1 MSSRRKGRLK
11 TLSLFALLLTGMLF
25 APQADALPEVGSLT
39 IRDVTYDATADR
51 LDVVFDRAVAV
62 AAIADFV
69 FNDGTTPTGIVVGD
83 GALAN
88 IVRLSGFSTAPTPG
102 TTLIAITE
110 TLGIITG
117 FETIT
122 LNAASTRD
130 FSWHPIVTGPVIASA
145 VWASGFDDLEPAG
158 DVLSVEFNAD
168 VVFTGALHD
177 TLFDMP
183 QLKGTQTIGD
193 DDGDEILTITFGADE
208 GTMLDY
214 VSTVGLASDIATGE
228 SIEDP
233 NGFEMLTGTR
243 VRIGSGVG
251 PLPLYVSWSRGTS
264 EVYYVFNG
272 DLVTDPASGAVIS
285 FIDELSYAGFGT
297 DPAMGGNNFVYGDF
311 RIDLTGTRNIHEK
324 SNFLYSLLDGSET
337 EPVGSGT
344 VDFAGGPFSA
354 ADSASS
360 TPFIGTTTDLG
371 FGSAILAAYWD
382 GATSEIVLEF
392 SATFAVSPV
401 PSDFLINGILASTDG
416 AWTVSAP
423 VGTQVRLSSADST
436 WSEGDVIGIV
446 SGAAMTDGAGDSPT
460 IVGAAGTRDNAIPI
474 HDATAP
480 TANLATL
487 PGALGLWETNPG
499 GTESHAFMRLV
510 ETTTT
515 DVCYYVVLAK
525 IGAAVLDVD
534 FDTYDPNLIGAL
546 PFPNPTV
553 LAGDTISV
561 IVDITPGMTD
571 GTNNV
576 IAQGNEIY
584 FAVAPVDKE
593 GNIGPATSVP
603 GFLNAG
609 PVPCPRDVLPYL
621 AGIGLSDIDTT
632 WSDNNIWIIGHAD
645 PEPDTLYGDTL
656 AADPRDLVVVYSDAG
671 LTDSIAAGIA
681 DSTLGTFR
689 IGLPSDAG
697 DADGFIYLQSR
708 DQFGNLCPGSTPI
721 LNDRSAPGIVKIGD
735 PKNPW
740 SIYGPGDS
748 VCVFVEGF
756 DTTTVVS
763 NLLDANSSLMSGTVE
778 ILTFHMPQEIVA
790 TATFVAWGAD
800 QTDNDADWVSG
811 AFADSLADDLVGYCD
826 SGSIFRRPND
836 SCEIGEEDYAEP
848 YCDENGSGSFDP
860 GEFFVDYNGN
870 KIFDG
875 EGDFNLDYLDAPYF
889 GDTVNIGGE
898 GPTIRQEQGIY
909 KASFANLDAALSNPE
924 PVQWLICR
932 VRLLD
937 KNENETI
944 LLDTITWDNL
954 APEQSQFSRLARRD
968 LSLDGAGSGNL
979 LPDIGG
985 TANCYTVGNFVDFD
999 VTTYSDSHDVDYV
1012 LLQINTGAGWGDLNF
1027 DPAGDLNADGQPGKA
1042 GIDDDFDGFADTLD
1056 VQVHNAM
1063 QNSIAAD
1070 AADTDS
1076 TPAAGDGLWALN
1088 DGIDN
1093 DNNGV
1098 IDDATDTTYAAS
1110 FMNDDDEDGMLD
1122 GTTVSTLDLVI
1133 GGGSGPGVNM
1143 FPQYLHV
1150 AGIAASDTSLNVP
1163 GDGFSDETS
1172 LLFPD
1177 IGTTIA
1183 LNGAGDEVFGWATLN
1198 GFNLN
1203 MRMIQHHYNIPNETQ
1218 FSLRAV
1224 PYDTRGGFIGPMS
1237 KAGGIFDDD
1246 NAGNRTG
1253 NSDPTK
1259 AIQLCL
1265 IVDTTGVACAIDVAA
1280 FDENTGADSAAAAN
1294 IDYTAWDSEDS
1305 TYTSPAAPL
1314 SYTLTAAGQGAA
1326 IDSVVFWAMMWDVDP
1341 VDPDTW
1347 LGTWSRV
1354 GADSD
1359 GLPYNTDWTAPIV
1372 TNKPCDKTLRYYFY
1386 CQAFGASGL
1395 FEEALADSDTALAEM
1410 VVEVVDHV
1418 FPITN
1423 ITSVGNDYDMTNGA
1437 TVPADSAI
1445 HIRVEG
1451 TAALDDRDGL
1461 AGFSDIT
1468 SIEFQQRRTNNGNN
1482 SAGPWYTIGSIA
1494 TPFDS
1499 MPPVDVVWRTDTL
1512 TAQDYDVRAIGIDCE
1527 GNSNIKF
1534 TQVVHVSIDT
1544 LGLRAYIEPQVFESS
1559 DSITLTAQVFIHD
1572 ESVDNVDFQVWPDS
1586 NENCLPD
1593 EIVTWASIYN
1603 DDNDDSSSTDPGG
1616 DVTLRVG
1623 DGTLYG
1629 VSQLTPGDKYMDFD
1643 PDHGYID
1650 YDGDGYSPIDPVVFD
1665 DDGSGF
1671 FDPDNDDEIIGSV
1684 VLDGDSVMIT
1694 SFTADEFWS
1703 DFNTNGDL
1711 DDEDWIFKE
1720 GLGGFEAGSDEHHTW
1735 QGGWNVADLSGSWLI
1750 RSVATDE
1757 LGNTD
1762 IGDNTPIP
1770 YICCGLDVDAPAAQ
1784 VCKIA
1789 MGLGGFSWYD
1799 GMPVD
1804 SVVCGDNEWVKLWA
1818 CLNDSA
1824 DYDDLDYIRFEWS
1837 YDNVSWMDLDVNDD
1851 NDFYV
1856 DIDDTLGFTLGDA
1869 IVRDDYSADT
1879 SFTVDASDVLLR
1891 SGIAGDISDIFGYRM
1906 FPLSDEDGAG
1916 GGDEDGDGNADE
1928 DDFDEEDDR
1937 DPYCVYFN
1945 IRDLTINDGLFRT
1958 STRVYF
1964 RAVAVDENGN
1974 EDTDP
1979 TITQFVI
1986 QENVDPETDIVWA
1999 TDENGDTVDVYPV
2012 TQDTDGGDALYLINQ
2027 LNLHVTVE
2035 DSSTVDSVY
2044 VWYRWNPMAYEGLN
2058 NLNNPWQRAAV
2069 VDVVYPYNLDWDISG
2084 LTDGCYQFA
2093 VIARDE
2099 TCNESYPRLNPYE
2112 FTKLSV
2118 LAEIESALRP
2128 LDWTKNGNLD
2138 HHSSVTLDTVQVG
2151 AELWIRAELSASAT
2165 AANSANAE
2173 VYFWY
2178 ADRVLGEELTVQT
2191 FYPYISSDVA
2201 ASDSGYSIYGDEDN
2215 WWCDVQVHVDTGTAD
2230 AIATYYTNSDF
2241 EALAAPTKFDFT
2253 VRSGSKIEFGAQLAS
2268 TDAAYVSYNYTEWQA
2283 IADSPDDDVDEN
2295 GYFTSAWDP
2304 ADPVPTPENSGLTCA
2319 YDMIAQVQYDFGGDD
2334 NCLAETPWSENK
2346 IVLLQEIDGPEV
2358 TLHGF
2363 FWDEESPFTEYNWSG
2378 NALRQA
2384 NGSHAK
2390 TKLCGIEYDA
2400 FVIVDSV
2407 EADSV
2412 KLAFDSGT
2420 QYDLTNYVTGDTI
2433 TLTITMNDADFLW
2446 FTNPAI
2452 FADSIEN
2459 VHLQWDTSGD
2469 TQKITMFDDGA
2480 HNDGAADDGW
2490 WGTQVDVIVGAS
2502 LRDYNYQF
2510 DIDGSGDEDGVF
2522 DDPRVNGS
2530 DVQVPADFWHR
2541 NFTTELTE
2549 GTHNAVASAW
2559 GNFGILGTNTTSAQG
2574 PVVFTIDCTP
2584 MTVESLNIVQDCDSE
2599 DEFQFVAIIRDA
2611 GELITDIF
2619 EVDEVRF
2626 QYATDVHKDR
2636 WIDLEDL
2643 DYFDRETGWVWEGD
2657 WPSAALPASDGI
2669 DNNGNGITDE
2679 PEEEDYEFCIRV
2691 VVADCGWAV
2700 TVFPEVPEDVTVR
2713 IDRSA
2718 PTITMTSPAQ
2728 GATVTYGEDFT
2739 VCAQPDVNGQEID
2752 YYVFY
2757 FSDQSGNWIPID
2769 PTPQDDGD
2777 DPWVSADGDNEVC
2790 VTFDTDWLGDA
2801 QDQYVQFLA
2810 VAVDN
2815 GCNRSDSTQTTP
2827 IVAAVN
2833 DTIGPAACI
2842 ITVELHECETQYSVA
2857 DAHLAIQGETVSVS
2871 GKILSDAD
2879 RVSVV
2884 ELWIN
2889 DGTSDILVG
2898 FENDFTGNPAEIQF
2912 FFNANDYIAD
2922 GTTATG
2928 SIWFVARD
2936 LDGNPDPTPLMV
2948 PVTWDRVAPSVNYT
2962 AVNFVD
2968 GTESYDDDD
2977 IVDNSS
2983 LALKADPFTGL
2994 LTFRVTTADADV
3006 SFMTLQSRP
3015 DSAYWG
3021 LLGDWSHVRELDFEP
3036 QFDVGGE
3043 YLWWLEITPDD
3054 IGLDDGPYEWR
3065 VLATDFACN
3074 TNALDPLVV
3083 KATLDTE
3090 DPNCL
3095 FVGDDAVADGDIGQV
3110 AAGSDVDLT
3119 WFGQD
3124 NGGARGRTDIGHVTF
3139 WYFGSEGDTVIIG
3152 TDDTPTPDQLDTP
3165 GTKWTANVTWTTPDW
3180 LVRDADWT
3188 VYAWAYDTPWNRT
3201 TCSFDIR
3208 IEDRHAPQ
3216 GTRLVSASAVNDQ
3229 CNIFPREVSETV
3241 LNEQTITWTDV
3252 IELEAE
3258 TAVGD
3263 SGIARVW
3270 FYAVNE
3276 AGDTLVIDVDESPSA
3291 TTDGAQEVWRWSTE
3305 WDCAELDH
3313 ATDTPKWAE
3322 GAYTVWAWAVD
3333 EEDNV
3338 EIPTMFYNFII
3349 DKTAPKAIASING
3362 STEQISIERGDSVHV
3377 GATIDNNEWATVRWY
3392 MRSHYDSTPGEDAWL
3407 AMVDTNGF
3415 NFLFDTG
3422 GVDTNDPYSF
3432 DWATWL
3438 QDAPLEVGN
3447 CYDIVAVAEDAVC
3460 NSGTIQEAWGAG
3472 CGVTFCV
3479 EDNTAPCATITH
3491 LLRALC
3497 DEEGSIEQP
3506 DRERV
3511 RGFAS
3516 LTARVLR
3523 GDTDVQWVEFQ
3534 YSTDDG
3540 ATWVH
3545 SDLDVQ
3551 FLGDREWTL
3560 ANWNSDLL
3568 PEGDVLWRAVAHDD
3582 AGNFDE
3588 SAACSPTR
3596 TLVIDRTGPTVTVVQ
3611 PNDFDTCPWVLD
3623 DDGDY
3628 RVPLIVT
3635 SSDDQQQNPGGLV
3648 FEWKKTVADTSSWS
3662 TSRVDDFVYDERSGY
3677 YTSTWRVDNAASGKY
3692 DFRVTALDSA
3702 CNWSTVVMAT
3712 EVVIDVD
3719 APEVLITSFE
3729 VDRTTGG
3736 EETTVVT
3743 AVNDDVIVDVS
3754 AGEPVR
3760 IYATAT
3766 DDEQDIPGP
3775 LETGVDSV
3783 YFEVSAS
3790 LGGTIY
3796 HLDLG
3801 EQDESD
3807 SSLFVAHWN
3816 TSALDP
3822 GDYFIRARAV
3832 DECGNESYSDWSE
3845 VNVIDDSPPRAAVI
3859 CWEPD
3864 VINDINATTKVKI
3877 YATEWCNQRVDE
3889 VMFQYQRVDASSGDG
3904 DGGDDGDGSAG
3915 KAAAPWVTFGTQT
3928 NVATDDSLWCA
3939 ELEIGRGTIWNIG
3952 DEMMLRAVA
3961 ITLRPEVASKTDASE
3976 ASASNKG
3983 DILYFDA
3990 NPPYTQVRVVADRFN
4005 RDLESVHPDGGAWLS
4020 YNDVKVVPN
4029 DGLGTNL
4036 WVEIAINDSIVDNA
4050 DWGTIAK
4057 PWVLVTADR
4066 VVNPAGDGTEPNFEE
4081 IVEMDPMNEGG
4092 GLSPY
4097 NWGGFSYQ
4105 GLIDTVGCGGYIYVN
4120 AAVVE
4125 DSGSATSPARIDI
4138 IRHVIAVHEVTNG
4151 AGTRGP
4157 VAIPGDAGLTIDI
4170 PSGNG
4175 VYGGLMLTQANTPG
4189 PSLFEAQQD
4198 YRLKPFG
4205 QAYSFNLLDCVN
4217 DFDTDCP
4224 VFEDGY
4230 MAYVTW
4236 TYEDDD
4242 LWVVDAFGD
4251 SVLIDENEGI
4261 FVAPWD
4267 GDEWEGGYISNLN
4280 VDAETNTVTFYTG
4293 SFCYPDASFED
4304 DAVWSLVGVTAPTSV
4319 NFEPWCDGY
4328 TNESPEFVVTLV
4340 DVIGSGDFDDID
4352 IFIDN
4357 QLVAAVEDAE
4367 LFFFGDL
4374 GGEWDSTEAF
4384 VLGNGTLKGQVNN
4397 DENDQITIRYTHSTL
4412 PGDVLDGGP
4421 HTLRIYYQS
4430 NDESGEDR
4438 TGQRYNIIREFSVD
4452 NTPVAMEW
4460 SGGFLSGPCTGTA
4473 DCFISGDEDGS
4484 HEGITVKLTDLES
4497 GVHTQGNNVSATLNI
4512 VFGALAELVGNT
4524 ASLGVLGNFV
4534 TLNGVAVLPV
4544 AELGLKMDVWLV
4556 DDEDDQTDIDEFWER
4571 ALIQTATPIMLTYEP
4586 EICPYSDEANCDD
4599 SVHYDPSDDLYVTLP
4614 LTVNLKP
4621 YDGREIEVVLYSSKV
4636 DHIGFDSNLIGIL
4649 GDAPEG
4655 WNEDDGEEFTR
4666 YIFGPFDCVGNV
4678 GSQYAARRF
4687 IVDSSAPVVT
4697 FTTPTQVNPGSDLP
4711 IWASIADGTESASG
4725 AGVDESTLELTL
4737 NGPSG
4742 ECFSINPATFIV
4754 DTSEK
4759 ASGDDNAVIES
4770 IEWDG
4775 ENVHAV
4781 VTGLEEK
4788 GNYTLVLSGRD
4799 RTGNSFNATHSF
4811 VVGSSVLTITDAAVF
4826 PNPVDPSDGDEACIN
4841 FLLGGTRDA
4850 SVQYMIYDF
4859 AGDLVYESPVAS
4871 MAPGEISQCWNGRTN
4886 GGTMVAN
4893 GGYLARILVN
4903 DGAGTKAETVKIAI
4917 RKGD

>member
-39 IRDVTYDATADR
+39 IRDVTYDSGADR
-51 LDVVFDRAVAV
+51 LDIVFDRTVS
-62 AAIADFV
+62 AAAATDFR
-69 FNDGTTPTGIVVGD
+69 FNDGTTYAGGAPVISGLLGNVVS
-83 GALAN
+83 LTT
-88 IVRLSGFSTAPTPG
+88 FSTAPVPG
-102 TTLIAITE
+102 TTTVAIKDSLAAITGLE
-110 TLGIITG
+110 IITG
-117 FETIT
+117 
-122 LNAASTRD
+122 NATATRD
-130 FSWHPIVTGPVIASA
+130 FSFHPIVTGPVIASA
-145 VWASGFDDLEPAG
+145 LYTAGESDLDPTN
-158 DVLSVEFNAD
+158 DVITVEFN
-168 VVFTGALHD
+168 TGVTFVPAAHD
-177 TLFDMP
+177 TLFSMP

-193 DDGDEILTITFGADE
+193 DDGDEFLTLIFGADE
-208 GTMLDY
+208 TTVLDY
-214 VSTVGLASDIATGE
+214 VSTVGLASDILAGMGIQDSNT
-228 SIEDP
+228 D
-233 NGFEMLTGTR
+233 EMTSLTR
-243 VRIGSGVG
+243 VR
-251 PLPLYVSWSRGTS
+251 
-264 EVYYVFNG
+264 
-272 DLVTDPASGAVIS
+272 
-285 FIDELSYAGFGT
+285 
-297 DPAMGGNNFVYGDF
+297 
-311 RIDLTGTRNIHEK
+311 
-324 SNFLYSLLDGSET
+324 
-337 EPVGSGT
+337 VGSGSGAFPLYAPWYA
-344 VDFAGGPFSA
+344 DAGGVGGGNDRFYYVMSGDVSFNTPGIGITGITTFSGAGVAPTFSGEVWSTPNRRTVVGVRNAHKDGNYLSAPVLGTSTRPTLPVDADLVNATLTTA
-354 ADSASS
+354 ADSADSG
-360 TPFIGTTTDLG
+360 PAGVPIG
-371 FGSAILAAYWD
+371 FGPAIIAAYWD
-382 GATSEIVLEF
+382 GNADQIILYFSEGF
-392 SATFAVSPV
+392 GTNPV
-401 PSDFLINGILASTDG
+401 AADFQINGDVATGIGAGWTLA
-416 AWTVSAP
+416 TVA
-423 VGTQVRLSSADST
+423 GREVRLNAPADTT
-436 WSEGDVIGIV
+436 WLEGDVINIETTPVMVGL
-446 SGAAMTDGAGDSPT
+446 SGFVPSFT
-460 IVGAAGTRDNAIPI
+460 GAAGTVDNAIPI
-474 HDATAP
+474 RDATP
-480 TANLATL
+480 PSSNLALTDLLERNPQDTL
-487 PGALGLWETNPG
+487 SHGFISLYENPD
-499 GTESHAFMRLV
+499 L
-510 ETTTT
+510 
-515 DVCYYVVLAK
+515 DVCYYLILSK
-525 IGAAVLDVD
+525 IGEEVNNGD
-534 FDTYDPNLIGAL
+534 FDTTLNVCGSI
-546 PFPNPTV
+546 PFPNPQGV
-553 LAGDTISV
+553 DGDTATV
-561 IVDITPGMTD
+561 IIDITPGLNDAT
-571 GTNNV
+571 GTV
-576 IAQGNEIY
+576 IAQGDRV
-584 FAVAPVDKE
+584 FFGVAPVDKE
-593 GNIGPATSVP
+593 GNIGQSYRVP
-603 GFLNAG
+603 GSLVAG
-609 PVPCPRDVLPYL
+609 PVACPRDFITIADDLRISLGADSIVV
-621 AGIGLSDIDTT
+621 T
-632 WSDNNIWIIGHAD
+632 DNNIWINGHAD
-645 PEPDTLYGDTL
+645 PVPDTLVGDTL
-656 AADPRDLVVVYSDAG
+656 AVDPFDIVVVYQDAA
-671 LTDSIAAGIA
+671 LTDSIAAGTA
-681 DSTLGTFR
+681 TDVGSFV

-697 DADGFIYLQSR
+697 DANDWIYLTSR
-708 DQFGNLCPGSTPI
+708 DQFGNQCPGFTQI
-721 LNDRSAPGIVKIGD
+721 LNDQTPPAITKHGD

-740 SIYGPGDS
+740 AIYGPGDS
-748 VCVFVEGF
+748 VCVFVEGA
-756 DTTTVVS
+756 DTTAGVAI
-763 NLLDANSSLMSGTVE
+763 DQISSLLSGTVE

-790 TATFVAWGAD
+790 SASFVAWGSD
-800 QTDNDADWVSG
+800 QTDNDGDWISG
-811 AFADSLADDLVGYCD
+811 AVGDSAVCGPAY
-826 SGSIFRRPND
+826 RRPAD
-836 SCEIGEEDYAEP
+836 TCRVGTEDYAEP
-848 YCDENGSGSFDP
+848 YCDENGNGAFDL
-860 GEFFVDYNGN
+860 GEYFVDYNGN
-870 KIFDG
+870 KVFDG
-875 EGDFNLDYLDAPYF
+875 GGDFNLDYLDAPYT
-889 GDTVNIGGE
+889 GDTTNIGGE
-898 GPTIRQEQGIY
+898 GPTMRQELAMY
-909 KASFANLDAALSNPE
+909 KASFANLDAALANPE

-937 KNENETI
+937 KNENESI
-944 LLDTITWDNL
+944 LLDTITFDNL

-968 LSLDGAGSGNL
+968 SSQSGAGSGNL

-1012 LLQINTGAGWGDLNF
+1012 LLQINTGGGWGDLNF
-1027 DPAGDLNADGQPGKA
+1027 DPNGDLNADGQPGKA
-1042 GIDDDFDGFADTLD
+1042 GIDDDFDGWADTLD

-1063 QNSIAAD
+1063 QNSLAAD

-1076 TPAAGDGLWALN
+1076 TPAAGDGIWALN

-1098 IDDATDTTYAAS
+1098 IDDATDTTYAAN
-1110 FMNDDDEDGMLD
+1110 FMDDDDEDGMLD
-1122 GTTVSTLDLVI
+1122 GTTVSTLDAVI
-1133 GGGSGPGVNM
+1133 GGGFGPGVNM

-1150 AGIAASDTSLNVP
+1150 AGIAATDTSLNVP
-1163 GDGFSDETS
+1163 GDGFSDETA

-1177 IGTTIA
+1177 IGTPIPLT
-1183 LNGAGDEVFGWATLN
+1183 GTDEVFGWAALN

-1224 PYDTRGGFIGPMS
+1224 PYDTRGGRIGPMS
-1237 KAGGIFDDD
+1237 KAGGVFDDD
-1246 NAGNRTG
+1246 IAANRTG

-1259 AIQLCL
+1259 AIQICL

-1280 FDENTGADSAAAAN
+1280 FGENTGADSAAAAN

-1314 SYTLTAAGQGAA
+1314 SYTLTAAGSGAE
-1326 IDSVVFWAMMWDVDP
+1326 IDSVVFYAMMWNVDP

-1347 LGTWSRV
+1347 LGTWTRV

-1359 GLPYNTDWTAPIV
+1359 GIPYNTDWTAPIV

-1395 FEEALADSDTALAEM
+1395 FEEALADSDTALAEL

-1423 ITSVGNDYDMTNGA
+1423 ITSVGNDYDLTNGA

-1445 HIRVEG
+1445 HIRIEG
-1451 TAALDDRDGL
+1451 TADLDDRDGL

-1512 TAQDYDVRAIGIDCE
+1512 TARDYDVRAIGIDCE

-1572 ESVDNVDFQVWPDS
+1572 ESIDNVDFQVWPDS

-1593 EIVTWASIYN
+1593 ENISWVSIYN
-1603 DDNDDSSSTDPGG
+1603 DDNDDSSSADPGG

-1623 DGTLYG
+1623 SGTLYE
-1629 VSQLTPGDKYMDFD
+1629 VSQLTPGDKYVDFD
-1643 PDHGYID
+1643 ADHGYID
-1650 YDGDGYSPIDPVVFD
+1650 YDGDGYSPIDPVVWD
-1665 DDGSGF
+1665 DNSDGF
-1671 FDPDNDDEIIGSV
+1671 YDES
-1684 VLDGDSVMIT
+1684 DGDTTVIGQVVSTGTPPAIT
-1694 SFTADEFWS
+1694 SFDADEFYA
-1703 DFNTNGDL
+1703 DYNTNGDL
-1711 DDEDWIFKE
+1711 DDDDWIFKE

-1757 LGNTD
+1757 LGNVDTD
-1762 IGDNTPIP
+1762 SNTAIP

-1824 DYDDLDYIRFEWS
+1824 DYADLDYIRFEYS
-1837 YDNVSWMDLDVNDD
+1837 VDNVNWTDLDVNDD

-1856 DIDDTLGFTLGDA
+1856 DIDDTLGFSLGDA

-1879 SFTVDASDVLLR
+1879 TFTVDASDVLLR
-1891 SGIAGDISDIFGYRM
+1891 NGIAGDISDIYGYRM

-1928 DDFDEEDDR
+1928 DDFDEEDSR

-1945 IRDLTINDGLFRT
+1945 IRDLTMNDGLFRT

-1999 TDENGDTVDVYPV
+1999 TDENGDTLDVYPA
-2012 TQDTDGGDALYLINQ
+2012 TQDGDGGDALYLINQ

-2044 VWYRWNPMAYEGLN
+2044 VWYRWNPKAYEGLN

-2069 VDVVYPYNLDWDISG
+2069 VDVVYPFNLDWDISG

-2099 TCNESYPRLNPYE
+2099 TCNESAPRLNPYE

-2165 AANSANAE
+2165 AADAANAE

-2201 ASDSGYSIYGDEDN
+2201 ASDSGYSIFGDEDN

-2230 AIATYYTNSDF
+2230 GIATYYTNDDF

-2253 VRSGSKIEFGAQLAS
+2253 VRGGSKIEFGAQLAS
-2268 TDAAYVSYNYTEWQA
+2268 TDVAYVSYNYTGWQL

-2304 ADPVPTPENSGLTCA
+2304 ADPVPAPENKGLTCA

-2363 FWDEESPFTEYNWSG
+2363 FWDEDSPFTEYNWSG
-2378 NALRQA
+2378 NPMRQS
-2384 NGSHAK
+2384 NGSHRK

-2433 TLTITMNDADFLW
+2433 TLTITMNEQDFLW

-2452 FADSIEN
+2452 FPDSIEN
-2459 VHLQWDTSGD
+2459 VHLLWDTSGD
-2469 TQKITMFDDGA
+2469 TQKITMYDDGA

-2490 WGTQVDVIVGAS
+2490 WGTQVDVIVGSS

-2522 DDPRVNGS
+2522 NDPRVNGS

-2541 NFTTELTE
+2541 NFTTELGE
-2549 GTHNAVASAW
+2549 GTHTAVASAW
-2559 GNFGILGTNTTSAQG
+2559 GNFGVLGTNTTSAQG
-2574 PVVFTIDCTP
+2574 PIVFTIDCTP
-2584 MTVESLNIVQDCDSE
+2584 MTVESLNIVQDCDSD

-2643 DYFDRETGWVWEGD
+2643 DYFDRETGWVWEGN
-2657 WPSAALPASDGI
+2657 WPSSALPASDGI

-2700 TVFPEVPEDVTVR
+2700 TVFPTVPEDVTVR

-2739 VCAQPDVNGQEID
+2739 VCAQPDVTGQEID

-2777 DPWVSADGDNEVC
+2777 DPWVPADGDNEVC
-2790 VTFDTDWLGDA
+2790 VTFDTDWLGN
-2801 QDQYVQFLA
+2801 QEDQYVQFLA

-2842 ITVELHECETQYSVA
+2842 ISIDLDCDNEISVA
-2857 DAHLAIQGETVSVS
+2857 DPNLRIQGDEVTVV
-2871 GKILSDAD
+2871 GKVLSDAD

-2884 ELWIN
+2884 EFWLN
-2889 DGTSDILVG
+2889 DGTTNHLVG
-2898 FENDFTGNPAEIQF
+2898 FENDLSGNPAALSF
-2912 FFNANDYIAD
+2912 TFNANDYIAS
-2922 GTTATG
+2922 GTTAEG
-2928 SIWFVARD
+2928 SIWFLARD

-2948 PVTWDRVAPSVNYT
+2948 PVTWDRVDPSVNYT

-2968 GTESYDDDD
+2968 GTEDYADDD
-2977 IVDNSS
+2977 IVDNTS

-3006 SFMTLQSRP
+3006 KYMTLQARP

-3021 LLGDWSHVRELDFEP
+3021 LLGDWEDIDDLDFEP

-3043 YLWWLEITPDD
+3043 YLWWLETTPGD
-3054 IGLDDGPYEWR
+3054 IDLDDGPYEWR

-3110 AAGSDVDLT
+3110 AAGDDVELT

-3124 NGGARGRTDIGHVTF
+3124 NNGARGRTDIEHVTF
-3139 WYFGSEGDTVIIG
+3139 WYFGADGDTVIIG

-3180 LVRDADWT
+3180 LVRDTEWT

-3201 TCSFDIR
+3201 TCSFDIN

-3216 GTRLVSASAVNDQ
+3216 GTRLVGVSPDED
-3229 CNIFPREVSETV
+3229 CNIFPREISETV
-3241 LNEQTITWTDV
+3241 LNEQTITWTNV

-3270 FYAVNE
+3270 FYAINE
-3276 AGDTLVIDVDESPSA
+3276 AGDTLVIDVDENPSS
-3291 TTDGAQEVWRWSTE
+3291 TTDGAQDVWRWYGE
-3305 WDCAELDH
+3305 WDCEELDH

-3322 GAYTVWAWAVD
+3322 GSYTVYAWAVD

-3338 EIPTMFYNFII
+3338 EVPTMWYNFVL
-3349 DKTAPKAIASING
+3349 DKTAPKAVATING
-3362 STEQISIERGDSVHV
+3362 STDDTTIERGDSVHV
-3377 GATIDNNEWATVRWY
+3377 GANVDGNEDVTVTWY

-3407 AMVDTNGF
+3407 AMTVPNGF
-3415 NFLFDTG
+3415 NFIYET
-3422 GVDTNDPYSF
+3422 TNPDDNRPYSF

-3447 CYDIVAVAEDAVC
+3447 CYDIVPVAEDLVC
-3460 NSGTIQEAWGAG
+3460 NAGDIQSAWAAD
-3472 CGVTFCV
+3472 CGITFCV
-3479 EDNTAPCATITH
+3479 EDNMAPCATITY
-3491 LLRALC
+3491 LRRELC
-3497 DEEGSIEQP
+3497 DEEGNIEQP

-3516 LTARVLR
+3516 LTAKVLR
-3523 GDTDVQWVEFQ
+3523 GDTDTQWVAFQ
-3534 YSTDDG
+3534 YSIDNG
-3540 ATWVH
+3540 ATWVLA
-3545 SDLDVQ
+3545 DNDVDS
-3551 FLGDREWTL
+3551 LGDFSWTL
-3560 ANWNSDLL
+3560 NDWNSDLL
-3568 PEGDVLWRAVAHDD
+3568 PEGDILWRAVAYDD

-3596 TLVIDRTGPTVTVVQ
+3596 TLVIDRTGPTIEVVT
-3611 PNDFDTCPWVLD
+3611 PNDFDQCPFVRNE
-3623 DDGDY
+3623 DGDPV
-3628 RVPLIVT
+3628 VPLIIT
-3635 SSDDQQQNPGGLV
+3635 SSDDQQQAQFGLV
-3648 FEWKKTVADTSSWS
+3648 FEWKKTISDTTRWS
-3662 TSRVDDFVYDERSGY
+3662 TSDIEDFLYDEKSGY
-3677 YTSTWRVDNAASGKY
+3677 YTTTWNVDENESGKY

-3702 CNWSTVVMAT
+3702 CNWTTVMMAT

-3719 APEVLITSFE
+3719 APLVNITRFE
-3729 VDRTTGG
+3729 IDRNVGG
-3736 EETTVVT
+3736 EQTTVVSQISQGL
-3743 AVNDDVIVDVS
+3743 VVDVS

-3775 LETGVDSV
+3775 LDQGVDSV
-3783 YFEVSAS
+3783 YFEVTAS

-3807 SSLFVAHWN
+3807 SSHFVAHWN

-3832 DECGNESYSDWSE
+3832 DHCGNESYSDWSE

-3864 VINDINATTKVKI
+3864 VINDINATTKVKV

-3889 VMFQYQRVDASSGDG
+3889 VMFQYQRVDASQG
-3904 DGGDDGDGSAG
+3904 DGGTDDGDGAAG

-3952 DEMMLRAVA
+3952 DEMLLRAVA
-3961 ITLRPEVASKTDASE
+3961 ITLRPEITSKTDASE

-4005 RDLESVHPDGGAWLS
+4005 RDLESVHPEGGAWLS

-4066 VVNPAGDGTEPNFEE
+4066 VVNPAGPDGTEPNFEE

-4097 NWGGFSYQ
+4097 NWGGFSYK
-4105 GLIDTVGCGGYIYVN
+4105 GLIDTIGCGGYIYVN

-4125 DSGSATSPARIDI
+4125 DSGSATSPARVDI

-4157 VAIPGDAGLTIDI
+4157 VAIPGDDNLTVSI

-4175 VYGGLMLTQANTPG
+4175 VYGGLMLTQANTP
-4189 PSLFEAQQD
+4189 SASRDENEQA
-4198 YRLKPFG
+4198 YRLRPFG
-4205 QAYSFNLLDCVN
+4205 QAYSLKMLDCAGGFTN
-4217 DFDTDCP
+4217 DCP
-4224 VFEDGY
+4224 EFNDGY
-4230 MAYVTW
+4230 DALITW
-4236 TYEDDD
+4236 SYDEED
-4242 LWVVDAFGD
+4242 LTVVDAFGD
-4251 SVLIDENEGI
+4251 SVTINELTDI
-4261 FVAPWD
+4261 YVAHWD
-4267 GDEWEGGYISNLN
+4267 GDEWEGGFDADLR
-4280 VDAETNTVTFYTG
+4280 VDTENNTVTVNIG
-4293 SFCYPDASFED
+4293 SFCYNDDSFQD
-4304 DAVWSLVGVTAPTSV
+4304 DAVWSLVGVTAPTQVAFS
-4319 NFEPWCDGY
+4319 PWCDGY
-4328 TNESPEFVVTLV
+4328 TNESPVFTATLTDHV
-4340 DVIGSGDFDDID
+4340 GNGYIERME

-4357 QLVAAVEDAE
+4357 ELVASNGDPFDQLEDDNC
-4367 LFFFGDL
+4367 FTND
-4374 GGEWDSTEAF
+4374 DDYIY
-4384 VLGNGTLKGQVNN
+4384 VLGNGSICAEVVTYQ
-4397 DENDQITIRYTHSTL
+4397 EDQMTIQYTHSTNAA
-4412 PGDVLDGGP
+4412 DVLDGGP
-4421 HTLRIYYQS
+4421 HTLRIQYTS
-4430 NDESGEDR
+4430 SDDEDN
-4438 TGQRYNIIREFSVD
+4438 TYNIIQEFSVD

-4460 SGGFLSGPCTGTA
+4460 SGGFLAGPCVGTA

-4497 GVHTQGNNVSATLNI
+4497 GVHTQGNNVTATLNI

-4534 TLNGVAVLPV
+4534 TVNGVAVLPV

-4571 ALIQTATPIMLTYEP
+4571 ALIQSATPVMLTYEP
-4586 EICPYSDEANCDD
+4586 EICPYSNEANCDD

-4636 DHIGFDSNLIGIL
+4636 DHIGFDSNLIGIF

-4655 WNEDDGEEFTR
+4655 WNEDDDEEFTR

-4697 FTTPTQVNPGSDLP
+4697 FSTPNQVNPGSDLP
-4711 IWASIADGTESASG
+4711 IWATIADGTESASG

-4742 ECFSINPATFIV
+4742 ECFSINPATYVV

-4759 ASGDDNAVIES
+4759 ASNDSNAVIES

-4775 ENVHAV
+4775 EMVHAV
-4781 VTGLEEK
+4781 VSGLEEK
-4788 GNYTLVLSGRD
+4788 GNYTLTLSGRD
-4799 RTGNSFNATHSF
+4799 RTGNSFTATHSF
-4811 VVGSSVLTITDAAVF
+4811 VVGSSVLTITDAAVY

-4850 SVQYMIYDF
+4850 QVQYMIYDF

-4871 MAPGEISQCWNGRTN
+4871 MAPGQISQCWNGRTN